1 MKKIY
6 SLIAALTL
14 CTNAMSQTLELEV
27 LVHSKPGGTMQQI
40 MNSVAPV
47 AAQRGIIF
55 TPKYL
60 GTCEKLLE
68 VLNSEST
75 VGGKPMVYAWFND
88 LACQLPTVP
97 NSSNLLGLLLNS
109 PSYLCGKKASLSAYR
124 GVSNLKLAVNS
135 GADNLKRGEQL
146 AKALWPSTRVVSYA
160 NSGAIKTAFVA
171 DEVDLIFNATGPVLA
186 RENGAT
192 CYAVTSA
199 VAEPGMVTMNS
210 LDGSAPFGIVF
221 TLTGN
226 KLSAT
231 DFARVQT
238 EIQSQMRTPEYRDL
252 IVNKLNRQMPP
263 ASIEAQVQLAK

>member
-27 LVHSKPGGTMQQI
+27 LVPSRPGGTMQQI

-60 GTCEKLLE
+60 GTCEKVLE

-75 VGGKPMVYAWFND
+75 VGGKSMVYAWFSD
-88 LACQLPTVP
+88 LACPLPAAH
-97 NSSNLLGLLLNS
+97 NSRNLLGVLVNS

-124 GVSNLKLAVNS
+124 GIDNLKLAVNT

-146 AKALWPSTRVVSYA
+146 AKALGSGTRVISYA
-160 NSGAIKTAFVA
+160 NSGTIKTAFVS
-171 DEVDLIFNATGPVLA
+171 DEVDLIFNPSGPVLA
-186 RENGAT
+186 KENGAT

-199 VAEPGMVTMNS
+199 AADPGMVTVNS
-210 LDGSAPFGIVF
+210 LDGSAPFGVVF
-221 TLTGN
+221 TLSGN
-226 KLSAT
+226 RMSAT

-252 IVNKLNRQMPP
+252 VINKMSRQMPP
-263 ASIEAQVQLAK
+263 ASIEAQMQLVK

>member
-27 LVHSKPGGTMQQI
+27 LVPSRPGGAMQQI
-40 MNSVAPV
+40 MNSVAPA

-60 GTCEKLLE
+60 GTCEKVLE

-88 LACQLPTVP
+88 LACQPPAAL
-97 NSSNLLGLLLNS
+97 NSRNLLGVMANS

-124 GVSNLKLAVNS
+124 GVDNLKLAVNS

-146 AKALWPSTRVVSYA
+146 AKALGSGTRVISYA
-160 NSGAIKTAFVA
+160 NSGAIKTAFVS
-171 DEVDLIFNATGPVLA
+171 DEVDLILNPTGPVLA
-186 RENGAT
+186 KENSAT

-199 VAEPGMVTMNS
+199 AAEPGMVTVNS
-210 LDGSAPFGIVF
+210 LDGSSPIGVVM

-226 KLSAT
+226 RLSAA

-238 EIQSQMRTPEYRDL
+238 EIQSQLRTPEYRDL
-252 IVNKLNRQMPP
+252 VIHKMNRQMPP